1 MKTSIATM
9 ALLGS
14 LTAGGTALA
23 QVAGPAANAP
33 APTQAAAPGSDSDPN
48 APPPVQVIPEPTPAD
63 ELKPPTIALPT
74 DPIEPY
80 LLTKENG
87 PFMVLAKVFRGPD
100 SQKLALALAKELR
113 EEYGL
118 PAYILR
124 SKDWPGRSNIRG
136 VPPTAD
142 PQVVQANITT
152 PEKIR
157 TYDEAAV
164 LVGNEKTEA
173 GSVALHHKVKKI
185 RPKCL
190 DGISS
195 IFPWREGLSKAI
207 RTTNPYIP
215 AQRLFPQKRDHLIV
229 QMNGGE
235 RSIVNCPG
243 QYTLQVA
250 QFTGRATFNEN
261 DENFRG
267 VMSLRNSPLR
277 TAADDAER
285 MAAILAKDKDVQKL
299 GQPVYVYHDRTSS
312 RVYVGSFQTPNDP
325 QAVAVRDALLRLAI
339 PLMDSNSRGKNH
351 LDTMIAPAG
360 VLTDVGVIKANFEE

>member
-14 LTAGGTALA
+14 LAGGTALA
-23 QVAGPAANAP
+23 QTADPTTAP
-33 APTQAAAPGSDSDPN
+33 AAAPASDTDPN
-48 APPPVQVIPEPTPAD
+48 APPNVQTIPEPTPAD
-63 ELKPPTIALPT
+63 ELRAPTIALPT

-100 SQKLALALAKELR
+100 SQQLALALAKELR

-142 PQVVQANITT
+142 PHVVQANTKMT
-152 PEKIR
+152 EKIR

-164 LVGNEKTEA
+164 LVGNEVTEKGA
-173 GSVALHHKVKKI
+173 SALQHKVKKI

-207 RTTNPYIP
+207 RTTNPYVP
-215 AQRLFPQKRDHLIV
+215 AQDLYPRKPDRLIV
-229 QMNGGE
+229 QMNSGHN
-235 RSIVNCPG
+235 SIAHCPG
-243 QYTLQVA
+243 RYTLQVA
-250 QFTGRATFNEN
+250 QFTGRMTFNEQ

-285 MAAILAKDKDVQKL
+285 MAAILAKDKDVQQL

-312 RVYVGSFQTPNDP
+312 RVYVGSFQTDDDP
-325 QAVAVRDALLRLAI
+325 QAVAVRDSLLKLAI
-339 PLMDSNSRGKNH
+339 PLMDSNSRGKAH

-360 VLTDVGVIKANFEE
+360 VLTDVDVIKANFQQ

>member
-14 LTAGGTALA
+14 LAAGGTAQA
-23 QVAGPAANAP
+23 QQAAPPAVTTP
-33 APTQAAAPGSDSDPN
+33 APVPGSDSDPN
-48 APPPVQVIPEPTPAD
+48 APPNVQVIPEPTPAD
-63 ELKPPTIALPT
+63 ELKAPTIALPN

-80 LLTKENG
+80 LLTKDNG
-87 PFMVLAKVFRGPD
+87 PFMVMAKVFRGPD
-100 SQKLALALAKELR
+100 SQQLALALVKELR
-113 EEYGL
+113 ESYGL
-118 PAYILR
+118 PAYVLR

-142 PQVVQANITT
+142 PQVAQASVSG

-173 GSVALHHKVKKI
+173 DAAALLHKVKKI
-185 RPKCL
+185 RPKTL
-190 DGISS
+190 DGVSS

-215 AQRLFPQKRDHLIV
+215 AQRLYQHKRDRLIV

-243 QYTLQVA
+243 PYTLQVA

-267 VMSLRNSPLR
+267 ILSLRNSPLR

-285 MAAILAKDKDVQKL
+285 MAAILAKDKDIQKL

-312 RVYVGSFQTPNDP
+312 RVYIGSFQASDDP
-325 QAVAVRDALLRLAI
+325 QALAVRNELLRLAI
-339 PLMDSNSRGKNH
+339 PLTDPNLRGKAH
-351 LDTMIAPAG
+351 LDTVIAPAG
-360 VLTDVGVIKANFEE
+360 VLTDVGVIKANFQE

>member
-14 LTAGGTALA
+14 LAGGTALA
-23 QVAGPAANAP
+23 QQAANPAAAPASAPAAAP
-33 APTQAAAPGSDSDPN
+33 APNSDPN
-48 APPPVQVIPEPTPAD
+48 APPNVQVIPEPTPAD
-63 ELKPPTIALPT
+63 ELRAPTIALPN

-100 SQKLALALAKELR
+100 SQQLALALAKELR
-113 EEYGL
+113 EQHGL

-136 VPPTAD
+136 IPPTAD
-142 PQVVQANITT
+142 PMVAQASVGG

-164 LVGNEKTEA
+164 LVGNEKTEHA
-173 GSVALHHKVKKI
+173 ATALQHKVKKI
-185 RPKCL
+185 RPKTL
-190 DGISS
+190 DGVSS

-207 RTTNPYIP
+207 RTTNPYVP
-215 AQRLFPQKRDHLIV
+215 AQELYPRKPDRLIV
-229 QMNGGE
+229 QMNSGHNSIANHPGGY
-235 RSIVNCPG
+235 S
-243 QYTLQVA
+243 LQVA
-250 QFTGRATFNEN
+250 QFTGRTTFDER

-312 RVYVGSFQTPNDP
+312 RVYVGSFPTDNDP
-325 QAVAVRDALLRLAI
+325 RAVAVRDELLKLAL
-339 PLMDSNSRGKNH
+339 PLMDSNARGKAH
-351 LDTMIAPAG
+351 LDTMIAPAA
-360 VLTDVGVIKANFEE
+360 VLTDVNAIKAGFQQ